1 MAQSVGY
8 MCDVCGTFKAAAKN
22 SSSIQMPDGWI
33 AIRPQATH
41 FPSANVDPIQVCG
54 NRCLAVLGK
63 DRWEAENEGRKFS
76 FSVRSGAGT
85 HRAVTEETRQKDRER
100 SARYRAEKK
109 AQVNVTN

>member
-8 MCDVCGTFKAAAKN
+8 MCDVCGAFKAAAKN

-33 AIRPQATH
+33 AIRPQTTH

-54 NRCLAVLGK
+54 NKCLAILGK

-76 FSVRSGAGT
+76 FAVRVKYS
-85 HRAVTEETRQKDRER
+85 RSEEQKQKDRER
-100 SARYRAEKK
+100 VARNRLAKKEKEK
-109 AQVNVTN
+109 G